1 MPPALSP
8 LMDALYHGRVDEAQ
22 RLLGEAGADSLTI
35 HEAAAMGV
43 MARLEHILAEE
54 PAAVNAWAED
64 GFQPLGLACFFGQRG
79 AAELLL
85 ARGGELNT
93 PARNTFMVTALHAAL
108 AGPEPGIAAVLI
120 AAGADVNA
128 RQQAGNTPLHETAH
142 AGLADLARLLLE
154 HGADPTARDDDGHTP
169 ADIARQRGHTAV
181 LEVLESATTP

>member
-1 MPPALSP
+1 MVASAARMDSPPALSP

-22 RLLGEAGADSLTI
+22 
-35 HEAAAMGV
+35 
-43 MARLEHILAEE
+43 
-54 PAAVNAWAED
+54 
-64 GFQPLGLACFFGQRG
+64 
-79 AAELLL
+79 LLL

-93 PARNTFMVTALHAAL
+93 PARNIFKVTALHAAL
-108 AGPEPGIAAVLI
+108 AGPQPGIATLLI

-142 AGLADLARLLLE
+142 AGLVELAHLLLD

-181 LEVLESATTP
+181 LDVLEPATRG